1 MGGWGNFQDEHEP
14 GTVGME
20 EAIGVKIEFQKYP
33 TDADFWNNLPAQI
46 AAKTAP
52 DFISLTNELYLPY
65 INDGLVVPLTSYVE
79 DGTISCWDSIAQN
92 LKDIWEIDGEI
103 YGIPTHQSPAV
114 FAINMNLWNE
124 AGLTEDDFP
133 ETWDD
138 VLEICQVFKDQL
150 GLTGLCL
157 NTQEFHFTQYALSF
171 GGGWGLGKTIN
182 TPENAAALQ
191 FLIDAYHQGYVVTPK
206 ELGVGYDGSVLMTND
221 AAMSTGGSFVPPSVW
236 SLDNYK
242 ELFADFP
249 IMGWYKNTAISTL
262 SVVLGNIVFT
272 PMAGYGLARLRFP
285 GKKVIFVCLMLSM
298 MIPGQL
304 VLLPQYIM
312 MAQMGLV
319 DTLAA
324 IIIPYLSQSMFIFMA
339 RQFFYGIPEELEEAA
354 RIDGLGRFGTY
365 VRIVL
370 PISGVLIATIAIFNF
385 TGTWN
390 SYLVP
395 STFISTLEKFVL
407 VVGLQ
412 TVNNE
417 HFQQENL
424 TLAGVFL
431 LSFPVI
437 IFFMFTQKFFVQ
449 GIATSGIKS

>member
-92 LKDIWEIDGEI
+92 LKDIWE
-103 YGIPTHQSPAV
+103 
-114 FAINMNLWNE
+114 
-124 AGLTEDDFP
+124 
-133 ETWDD
+133 
-138 VLEICQVFKDQL
+138 
-150 GLTGLCL
+150 
-157 NTQEFHFTQYALSF
+157 
-171 GGGWGLGKTIN
+171 
-182 TPENAAALQ
+182 
-191 FLIDAYHQGYVVTPK
+191 
-206 ELGVGYDGSVLMTND
+206 
-221 AAMSTGGSFVPPSVW
+221 
-236 SLDNYK
+236 
-242 ELFADFP
+242 
-249 IMGWYKNTAISTL
+249 
-262 SVVLGNIVFT
+262 
-272 PMAGYGLARLRFP
+272 
-285 GKKVIFVCLMLSM
+285 
-298 MIPGQL
+298 
-304 VLLPQYIM
+304 
-312 MAQMGLV
+312 
-319 DTLAA
+319 
-324 IIIPYLSQSMFIFMA
+324 
-339 RQFFYGIPEELEEAA
+339 
-354 RIDGLGRFGTY
+354 IDGLGRFGTY

>member
-138 VLEICQVFKDQL
+138 VLE
-150 GLTGLCL
+150 
-157 NTQEFHFTQYALSF
+157 
-171 GGGWGLGKTIN
+171 
-182 TPENAAALQ
+182 
-191 FLIDAYHQGYVVTPK
+191 
-206 ELGVGYDGSVLMTND
+206 
-221 AAMSTGGSFVPPSVW
+221 
-236 SLDNYK
+236 
-242 ELFADFP
+242 
-249 IMGWYKNTAISTL
+249 
-262 SVVLGNIVFT
+262 
-272 PMAGYGLARLRFP
+272 FP

>member
-150 GLTGLCL
+150 GL
-157 NTQEFHFTQYALSF
+157 
-171 GGGWGLGKTIN
+171 
-182 TPENAAALQ
+182 
-191 FLIDAYHQGYVVTPK
+191 
-206 ELGVGYDGSVLMTND
+206 
-221 AAMSTGGSFVPPSVW
+221 
-236 SLDNYK
+236 
-242 ELFADFP
+242 
-249 IMGWYKNTAISTL
+249 
-262 SVVLGNIVFT
+262 
-272 PMAGYGLARLRFP
+272 
-285 GKKVIFVCLMLSM
+285 
-298 MIPGQL
+298 
-304 VLLPQYIM
+304 
-312 MAQMGLV
+312 V

>member
-171 GGGWGLGKTIN
+171 GGGWGLG
-182 TPENAAALQ
+182 
-191 FLIDAYHQGYVVTPK
+191 
-206 ELGVGYDGSVLMTND
+206 
-221 AAMSTGGSFVPPSVW
+221 
-236 SLDNYK
+236 NYK

>member
-1 MGGWGNFQDEHEP
+1 MGGWGNFEDEHAP

-65 INDGLVVPLTSYVE
+65 IN
-79 DGTISCWDSIAQN
+79 
-92 LKDIWEIDGEI
+92 
-103 YGIPTHQSPAV
+103 
-114 FAINMNLWNE
+114 
-124 AGLTEDDFP
+124 
-133 ETWDD
+133 
-138 VLEICQVFKDQL
+138 
-150 GLTGLCL
+150 
-157 NTQEFHFTQYALSF
+157 
-171 GGGWGLGKTIN
+171 
-182 TPENAAALQ
+182 
-191 FLIDAYHQGYVVTPK
+191 
-206 ELGVGYDGSVLMTND
+206 
-221 AAMSTGGSFVPPSVW
+221 
-236 SLDNYK
+236 
-242 ELFADFP
+242 
-249 IMGWYKNTAISTL
+249 
-262 SVVLGNIVFT
+262 
-272 PMAGYGLARLRFP
+272 
-285 GKKVIFVCLMLSM
+285 
-298 MIPGQL
+298 
-304 VLLPQYIM
+304 
-312 MAQMGLV
+312 
-319 DTLAA
+319 
-324 IIIPYLSQSMFIFMA
+324 
-339 RQFFYGIPEELEEAA
+339 
-354 RIDGLGRFGTY
+354 DGLGRFGTY

>member
-221 AAMSTGGSFVPPSVW
+221 AAMSTGGSWYINDFAKNAPDVEVRYIKIPHAEGHEDAAGTFHAPAYAILKGGAHEKETAMAINYLMNDARYEAIIDLGYIPVDEKFFDEFREKQPFWFLCFTSCTIRCCQSGTSAPLCRPPSGAW
-236 SLDNYK
+236 TTTRSSLRISPSWGGIRIRP
-242 ELFADFP
+242 FP
-249 IMGWYKNTAISTL
+249 PCRWCWATL
-262 SVVLGNIVFT
+262 SSRPWRAT
-272 PMAGYGLARLRFP
+272 AWP
-285 GKKVIFVCLMLSM
+285 G
-298 MIPGQL
+298 
-304 VLLPQYIM
+304 
-312 MAQMGLV
+312 
-319 DTLAA
+319 
-324 IIIPYLSQSMFIFMA
+324 
-339 RQFFYGIPEELEEAA
+339 
-354 RIDGLGRFGTY
+354 
-365 VRIVL
+365 
-370 PISGVLIATIAIFNF
+370 SGSRA
-385 TGTWN
+385 
-390 SYLVP
+390 
-395 STFISTLEKFVL
+395 KR
-407 VVGLQ
+407 
-412 TVNNE
+412 
-417 HFQQENL
+417 
-424 TLAGVFL
+424 
-431 LSFPVI
+431 
-437 IFFMFTQKFFVQ
+437 
-449 GIATSGIKS
+449 

>member
-221 AAMSTGGSFVPPSVW
+221 AGKSHSGRRVP
-236 SLDNYK
+236 
-242 ELFADFP
+242 
-249 IMGWYKNTAISTL
+249 
-262 SVVLGNIVFT
+262 
-272 PMAGYGLARLRFP
+272 
-285 GKKVIFVCLMLSM
+285 
-298 MIPGQL
+298 L
-304 VLLPQYIM
+304 VLPCHHLLHVYPEVLRAGNRHIRHQELNPGPGTGFPALQY
-312 MAQMGLV
+312 
-319 DTLAA
+319 
-324 IIIPYLSQSMFIFMA
+324 
-339 RQFFYGIPEELEEAA
+339 
-354 RIDGLGRFGTY
+354 
-365 VRIVL
+365 
-370 PISGVLIATIAIFNF
+370 
-385 TGTWN
+385 
-390 SYLVP
+390 
-395 STFISTLEKFVL
+395 
-407 VVGLQ
+407 
-412 TVNNE
+412 
-417 HFQQENL
+417 
-424 TLAGVFL
+424 
-431 LSFPVI
+431 
-437 IFFMFTQKFFVQ
+437 
-449 GIATSGIKS
+449 

>member
-150 GLTGLCL
+150 GLTGLC
-157 NTQEFHFTQYALSF
+157 
-171 GGGWGLGKTIN
+171 
-182 TPENAAALQ
+182 
-191 FLIDAYHQGYVVTPK
+191 
-206 ELGVGYDGSVLMTND
+206 
-221 AAMSTGGSFVPPSVW
+221 
-236 SLDNYK
+236 
-242 ELFADFP
+242 
-249 IMGWYKNTAISTL
+249 
-262 SVVLGNIVFT
+262 
-272 PMAGYGLARLRFP
+272 
-285 GKKVIFVCLMLSM
+285 
-298 MIPGQL
+298 
-304 VLLPQYIM
+304 
-312 MAQMGLV
+312 
-319 DTLAA
+319 
-324 IIIPYLSQSMFIFMA
+324 
-339 RQFFYGIPEELEEAA
+339 
-354 RIDGLGRFGTY
+354 RFGTY

>member
-150 GLTGLCL
+150 G
-157 NTQEFHFTQYALSF
+157 
-171 GGGWGLGKTIN
+171 
-182 TPENAAALQ
+182 
-191 FLIDAYHQGYVVTPK
+191 
-206 ELGVGYDGSVLMTND
+206 
-221 AAMSTGGSFVPPSVW
+221 
-236 SLDNYK
+236 
-242 ELFADFP
+242 
-249 IMGWYKNTAISTL
+249 
-262 SVVLGNIVFT
+262 
-272 PMAGYGLARLRFP
+272 
-285 GKKVIFVCLMLSM
+285 
-298 MIPGQL
+298 
-304 VLLPQYIM
+304 LLPQYIM